1 MKITPTLV
9 LESVDKLKSTTAFR
23 TDIMPMVKALIEQ
36 AVLFTF
42 AEEPCELAEH
52 CAFAIDLYERG
63 LFTLPFPVTALSFER
78 DLGYLD
84 GRRFG
89 KRGGML
95 VLTMDKEGSINAI
108 SCSEL
113 DEPTNGPKAIPV
125 GVAMRVRVERDGP
138 RAGKI
143 HNDLVA
149 SVVNDK
155 IAAAMFGA
163 GEAGAENMRERLLN
177 NTVNA
182 MALVVMLMSK
192 GVTTEMIPASDK
204 LNKARAKRGKP
215 PIRDRYVVKVEAGEM
230 RTIHH
235 ADGSTSD
242 ITGHTRGSPRLH
254 WRRGHF
260 RTLYRG
266 TEAERV
272 VPVAPALIGANE
284 NAETVRAKAY
294 EVTT

>member
-9 LESVDKLKSTTAFR
+9 LESVDKLKSTKAFR
-23 TDIMPMVKALIEQ
+23 ADIMPMVKALIEQ

-42 AEEPCELAEH
+42 AEEPGELAEH

-78 DLGYLD
+78 ELGHPL
-84 GRRFG
+84 G

-95 VLTMDKEGSINAI
+95 VLTMDKEGRINAI

-125 GVAMRVRVERDGP
+125 GVAMRVRVEKDGP

-163 GEAGAENMRERLLN
+163 GEAGAETMRERLLN

-192 GVTTEMIPASDK
+192 GVNTEMIPASDK

-215 PIRDRYVVKVEAGEM
+215 PIRDRYVVKIDAGDS

-242 ITGHTRGSPRLH
+242 ITGHARGTPRIH

-294 EVTT
+294 EVTA